1 MIHTAKAPSARS
13 KSAMFTRL
21 RMRFGIPAALVAVL
35 ALALPALA
43 PADPLGS
50 VTLFKSGLRTS
61 PLIVM
66 DTVGPDGNVWFV
78 DSKIFGEV
86 PAIGRITPSGTITE
100 YVSGAKAAPKLS
112 GLNPGSDPIAIAAGP
127 GGEKYLWFTDK
138 GATPAIGRIDS
149 ASPETAVEEFSTV
162 LNPGSKPQGIV
173 AAPDGNLWFTDTGTT
188 PAIGKVNPSTGAIE
202 EFSAG
207 LNPGSKPR
215 GITVGPDGN
224 LWFTDVGTTQAIGK
238 FNLTTHVTEA
248 EFPTGASSQPGGATS
263 EFGPWGIAPGPDG
276 NVWFTE
282 NGSTKAIGRIT
293 PSGTI
298 TNFSAGLIA
307 SSHPGGLTAA
317 PDGNLWFTDESAVKE
332 KQELVIE
339 DAGTLGGTYKLG
351 FEGKETGAT
360 GSGNL
365 LSKGTGKGDVKRFPP
380 TGNATCKR
388 TAESNELKECNNE
401 PAVKAEVGMR
411 ITGTGIPVETTIT
424 NISGKTITI
433 SNPATTG
440 AETNSTNI
448 NAGWIINVTTETGAF
463 EAGQTI
469 SGTGIATSAILKV
482 GASTITPATPP
493 TAVGTAVSLT
503 GKATTVVTGVTTT
516 TGAFSVGEEISGTG
530 IPAGTTISAI
540 NANTKSLTL
549 SKEPTSAGTGVELSA
564 DLRFDAPAIVIQE
577 ALEKLPGIGAGN
589 VEVGGSGA
597 TSPIKRTFTFTEALG
612 GTDVEQLSCNGTGLT
627 GTGPTC
633 AVTTTVASVPAAI
646 GRITPSGPITRYP
659 VNGLPGVTGITS
671 GPGGNLWFPTGV
683 RGFQKIGK
691 FGIEYN
697 TELKVKT
704 TGTGTGTVTS
714 SPAGINCSSE
724 CSAEFEAGKK
734 VKLEATA
741 DPGSVFIEWSGA
753 CSGAGACEVTMNE
766 DREVTAEFDE
776 AYALTVTKT
785 GAGTG
790 TVESSPAG
798 INCGSECSAEYEEG
812 TEVTLTQSAGSE
824 SEFREWGGA
833 CSGTGACE
841 VTMSEAKSV
850 TARFSNERPV
860 LTVTKSGPANSAG
873 TVKSKPKGVNCAAAC
888 SSAKARFYK
897 GTPVTLE
904 AKPATGSTFVEW
916 TGACSGAGTCTVTMS
931 AAKSVNA
938 VFGGASKEIV
948 NAKALTFTKA
958 PGTGQGTVKATGLAC
973 EAACT
978 EAVVN
983 YTGGVGGPKPKP
995 AAKALLTAVA
1005 VPGSEFSGW
1014 SGSGC
1019 SGTGTCEVEMSEAH
1033 SVSAQFTAKPS
1044 ELLTVTKS
1052 GTTNSA
1058 GTVKSKPKG
1067 VNCAA
1072 ACSSAKAQFSQGT
1085 LVTLEAKPALGS
1097 TFVEWTGAC
1106 SGAGTCTVTMSAA
1119 KSVNAVFGGAS
1130 KEIVNAKALTFK
1142 KAGTGYGTVKATGL
1156 ACEAACTEAVVNYTG
1171 GVGGPK
1177 PKPAAKAILTP
1188 TAQVGSEF
1196 VEWGGACSGS
1206 GACEVEMSSAKEV
1219 TARFEE

>member
-1 MIHTAKAPSARS
+1 
-13 KSAMFTRL
+13 MFTRL

-683 RGFQKIGK
+683 RNFQQIGK
-691 FGIEYN
+691 FGIEPPQV
-697 TELKVKT
+697 LKVNKS
-704 TGTGTGTVTS
+704 GTGSGTVSGGSTAE
-714 SPAGINCSSE
+714 PNTINCGTGSGCEHEYQSGELITLSQVPTAGSKFAGWTGCTSE
-724 CSAEFEAGKK
+724 EAGKCK
-734 VKLEATA
+734 VKISGF
-741 DPGSVFIEWSGA
+741 GSEI
-753 CSGAGACEVTMNE
+753 
-766 DREVTAEFDE
+766 EVTANF
-776 AYALTVTKT
+776 VPSFK
-785 GAGTG
+785 
-790 TVESSPAG
+790 
-798 INCGSECSAEYEEG
+798 
-812 TEVTLTQSAGSE
+812 
-824 SEFREWGGA
+824 
-833 CSGTGACE
+833 
-841 VTMSEAKSV
+841 
-850 TARFSNERPV
+850 
-860 LTVTKSGPANSAG
+860 LTVTKSGSGTG
-873 TVKSKPKGVNCAAAC
+873 TVTGGSTAEPNTINC
-888 SSAKARFYK
+888 
-897 GTPVTLE
+897 GTGSGCEHEYEEGTLVTLSQVPT
-904 AKPATGSTFVEW
+904 AGSKFAGW
-916 TGACSGAGTCTVTMS
+916 TGCTSEEAGKCKVTMS
-931 AAKSVNA
+931 AAKSV
-938 VFGGASKEIV
+938 E
-948 NAKALTFTKA
+948 AKFD
-958 PGTGQGTVKATGLAC
+958 PV
-973 EAACT
+973 
-978 EAVVN
+978 
-983 YTGGVGGPKPKP
+983 PKFK
-995 AAKALLTAVA
+995 
-1005 VPGSEFSGW
+1005 
-1014 SGSGC
+1014 
-1019 SGTGTCEVEMSEAH
+1019 
-1033 SVSAQFTAKPS
+1033 
-1044 ELLTVTKS
+1044 LTVTKS
-1052 GTTNSA
+1052 GSGT
-1058 GTVKSKPKG
+1058 GTVTGGSTAEPSTI
-1067 VNCAA
+1067 NCGTGSG
-1072 ACSSAKAQFSQGT
+1072 CEHEYEEGT
-1085 LVTLEAKPALGS
+1085 LVTLSQVPTAGS
-1097 TFVEWTGAC
+1097 KFAGWTGC
-1106 SGAGTCTVTMSAA
+1106 TSEEAGKCKVTMSAA
-1119 KSVNAVFGGAS
+1119 KSV
-1130 KEIVNAKALTFK
+1130 EAKFDLEQHLLTVTK
-1142 KAGTGYGTVKATGL
+1142 
-1156 ACEAACTEAVVNYTG
+1156 
-1171 GVGGPK
+1171 
-1177 PKPAAKAILTP
+1177 
-1188 TAQVGSEF
+1188 
-1196 VEWGGACSGS
+1196 SGS
-1206 GACEVEMSSAKEV
+1206 GTGTVASSPTGVNCGGTCSASFDHDTVVTLTATSGASTKTVAWGGCASEPSPTECKVTMSAAKEV
-1219 TARFEE
+1219 TAKFDPVPKEETPHPGIAQVTSAGKVKAGKAPVKVRCEGGACEGTFKLVAKLKKGKAKAKNVVIGKGSFSLASGASTTLKIKLSGSAKQAMKGGKALKAKVTGSGVQASTLKLKSP